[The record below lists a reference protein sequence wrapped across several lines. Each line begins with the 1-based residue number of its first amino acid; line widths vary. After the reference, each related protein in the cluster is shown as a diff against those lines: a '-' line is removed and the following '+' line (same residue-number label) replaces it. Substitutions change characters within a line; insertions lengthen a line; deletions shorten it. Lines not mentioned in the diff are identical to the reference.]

1 MEKLWYQK
9 PADEW
14 EEALPLGNGRLG
26 AMVFGQIQKEQI
38 QVNEESIWYGKRR
51 ERINPDAKE
60 NLPKI
65 REYIRNGQIQKAQKL
80 MSLAMTGC
88 PYGERMYQ
96 TLGEISI
103 EMDLPEEKIEKDA
116 DSAINTTYYRELD
129 LSKAVCH
136 VQYDCEKSEGKTIKI
151 ESTYFISHPDD
162 CMIVHMKASNGQL
175 SFVAKLDR
183 DKYFDSIGK
192 CDDYTIFLSGN
203 LGKEAP
209 EFAMC
214 LRAKVVGGSVK
225 TIGQSLLVEKADE
238 VILYFGADS
247 TFHYSEAE
255 VKEWA
260 DPQQKLVEKLIA
272 HLDLVMEKDYEKVLL
287 AHIQDYQSLYNRV
300 SLQLKEENSIEALAT
315 DERLLRVKDGCEDI
329 GLSKL
334 LFDYGR
340 YLLISCSRPGTLPA
354 NLQGIWNK
362 ELCPAWDSKYTININ
377 TEMNY
382 WPAEIC
388 ALAECHQ
395 PLFDHLERMRIHGRK
410 VAREMYGCR
419 GFVAHHNTDIYADC
433 APQDNCMSSTFWVMG
448 AAWLSTHLWTHYAYT
463 KDQDFL
469 LKAYPIMAE
478 AALFFLDY
486 MEEKNGYL
494 VTNPSSSPEN
504 TYIMPNGESGC
515 VCIGSAMDMEI
526 LRDLF
531 TECCEAAKILKENIN
546 TCVISSVTNVSL
558 LQGQIEEALKKLPPI
573 RIDSTGRI
581 MEWMEEYEEKE
592 LGHRHMSHLYALYPS
607 DQISVDQTPELAEA
621 AKKTLKTRLSHGGG
635 HTGWSRAW
643 IINFY
648 AKLRDAES
656 AAENI
661 RLMLTN
667 STYPNLF
674 DRHPPFQIDGNF
686 GVTAAIAQM
695 LVQSGEN
702 EIILLPSLPRQWAD
716 GSVKGLRVVGNASVD
731 LAWKDGKLV
740 EFAIYADSEYNG
752 TLVYGKK
759 KSLIYIEKGKSIRV
773 NGQLEQ
779 KK

>member
-96 TLGEISI
+96 PLGEISI

-531 TECCEAAKILKENIN
+531 TECCEAAKILKEKIN
-546 TCVISSVTNVSL
+546 TCVIPSVTNVSL
-558 LQGQIEEALKKLPPI
+558 LQGQIEEALKKIPPI

-759 KSLIYIEKGKSIRV
+759 KSLIYIEKGKSIQV

>member
-65 REYIRNGQIQKAQKL
+65 REYIRNGQIQNAQKL

-96 TLGEISI
+96 MLGEISI

-255 VKEWA
+255 VKEWE

-300 SLQLKEENSIEALAT
+300 SLQLKEENSIEALST

-382 WPAEIC
+382 WPAESC
-388 ALAECHQ
+388 ALSECHQ

-531 TECCEAAKILKENIN
+531 TECCEAAKILKEKIN
-546 TCVISSVTNVSL
+546 TCVIPSVTNVSL

-581 MEWMEEYEEKE
+581 MEWMEEYEEKD

-667 STYPNLF
+667 STYPNMF

-702 EIILLPSLPRQWAD
+702 EIILLPSLPRQWTD

-752 TLVYGKK
+752 TLVYGEKK
-759 KSLIYIEKGKSIRV
+759 CLIYIEKGKSIRV
-773 NGQLEQ
+773 NGKLEQ

>member
-526 LRDLF
+526 LRNLF

-546 TCVISSVTNVSL
+546 TCVIPSVTNVSL

-759 KSLIYIEKGKSIRV
+759 KSLIYIEKGKSIQV

>member
-546 TCVISSVTNVSL
+546 TCVIPSVTNVSL

-752 TLVYGKK
+752 TFVYGKK

>member
-162 CMIVHMKASNGQL
+162 CIIVNMKASNGQL

-448 AAWLSTHLWTHYAYT
+448 AAWLCTHLWTHYAYT

-531 TECCEAAKILKENIN
+531 TECCEADKILKEKIN
-546 TCVISSVTNVSL
+546 TCVIPSVTNVSL
-558 LQGQIEEALKKLPPI
+558 LQGQIEEALKKIPPI

-759 KSLIYIEKGKSIRV
+759 KSLIYIEKGKSIQV

>member
-96 TLGEISI
+96 TLSEISI

-546 TCVISSVTNVSL
+546 TCVIPSVTNVSL

-759 KSLIYIEKGKSIRV
+759 KSLIYIEKGKSIQV

>member
-382 WPAEIC
+382 WPAESC
-388 ALAECHQ
+388 ALSECHQ

-531 TECCEAAKILKENIN
+531 TECCEAAKILKEKIN
-546 TCVISSVTNVSL
+546 TCVIPSVTNVSL

-667 STYPNLF
+667 SMYPNMF

-702 EIILLPSLPRQWAD
+702 EIILLPSLPRQWTD

-752 TLVYGKK
+752 TLVYGEKK
-759 KSLIYIEKGKSIRV
+759 CLIYIEKGKSIRV

>member
-531 TECCEAAKILKENIN
+531 TECCEAAKILKEKIN
-546 TCVISSVTNVSL
+546 TCVIPSVTNVSL

-702 EIILLPSLPRQWAD
+702 VIILLPSLPRQWAD

-759 KSLIYIEKGKSIRV
+759 KSLIYIEKGKSIQV

>member
-486 MEEKNGYL
+486 MEEKNGDL

-546 TCVISSVTNVSL
+546 TCVIPSVTNVSL

>member
-96 TLGEISI
+96 PLGEISI

-531 TECCEAAKILKENIN
+531 TECCEAAKILKEKIN
-546 TCVISSVTNVSL
+546 TCVIPSVTNVSL
-558 LQGQIEEALKKLPPI
+558 LQGQIEEALKKIPPI

-731 LAWKDGKLV
+731 LAWNDGKLV

-759 KSLIYIEKGKSIRV
+759 KNLIYIEKGKSIQV

>member
-225 TIGQSLLVEKADE
+225 TIGQCLLVEKADE

-448 AAWLSTHLWTHYAYT
+448 AAWLCTHLWTHYAYT

-531 TECCEAAKILKENIN
+531 TECCEADKILKEKIN
-546 TCVISSVTNVSL
+546 TCVIPSVTNVSL
-558 LQGQIEEALKKLPPI
+558 LQGQIEEALKKIPPI

-759 KSLIYIEKGKSIRV
+759 KSLIYIEKGKSIQV

>member
-80 MSLAMTGC
+80 MSFAMTGC

-96 TLGEISI
+96 TLGDISI
-103 EMDLPEEKIEKDA
+103 EMDLPEEKIEKNA
-116 DSAINTTYYRELD
+116 DSDANTNYYRELD
-129 LSKAVCH
+129 LSKAVCY
-136 VQYDCEKSEGKTIKI
+136 VQHTCEKFKCKTMKI
-151 ESTYFISHPDD
+151 ERTYFISHPDD
-162 CMIVHMKASNGQL
+162 CMIVHMKASGGQL

-183 DKYFDSIGK
+183 DKYFDSVGK
-192 CDDYTIFLSGN
+192 CDDHTIFLSGN
-203 LGKEAP
+203 LGKDAP

-225 TIGQSLLVEKADE
+225 TIGQRLLVEKADE

-255 VKEWA
+255 VKEWT

-388 ALAECHQ
+388 ALSECHQ

-410 VAREMYGCR
+410 VAREMYGCI

-448 AAWLSTHLWTHYAYT
+448 AAWLCTHLWTHYAYT

-531 TECCEAAKILKENIN
+531 TECCEAAKILKEKIN
-546 TCVISSVTNVSL
+546 TCVIPSVTNVSL
-558 LQGQIEEALKKLPPI
+558 LQGQIEEALKKIPPI

-740 EFAIYADSEYNG
+740 EFAIYAESEYNG

-759 KSLIYIEKGKSIRV
+759 KSLIYIEKGKSIQV

>member
-546 TCVISSVTNVSL
+546 TCVIPSVTNVSL

-752 TLVYGKK
+752 TLVYGEKK
-759 KSLIYIEKGKSIRV
+759 CLIYIEKGKSIQV

>member
-362 ELCPAWDSKYTININ
+362 ELCPAWDSKYTINLN

-546 TCVISSVTNVSL
+546 TCVIPSVTNVSL

>member
-88 PYGERMYQ
+88 PYGEQMYQ

-448 AAWLSTHLWTHYAYT
+448 AAWLCTHLWTHYAYT

-531 TECCEAAKILKENIN
+531 TECCEADKILKEKIN
-546 TCVISSVTNVSL
+546 TCVIPSVTNVSL
-558 LQGQIEEALKKLPPI
+558 LQGQIEEALKKIPPI

-759 KSLIYIEKGKSIRV
+759 KSLIYIEKGKSIQV

>member
-51 ERINPDAKE
+51 ERINPDAKG

-546 TCVISSVTNVSL
+546 TCVIPSVTNVSL
-558 LQGQIEEALKKLPPI
+558 LQGQIEEALKRLPPI

>member
-247 TFHYSEAE
+247 TFHYLEAE

-260 DPQQKLVEKLIA
+260 DPQQKLVEKLVA
-272 HLDLVMEKDYEKVLL
+272 HLDLAMEKDYEKVLL

-388 ALAECHQ
+388 ALSECHQ

-448 AAWLSTHLWTHYAYT
+448 AAWLCTHLWTHYAYT

-531 TECCEAAKILKENIN
+531 TECCEAAKILKEKIN
-546 TCVISSVTNVSL
+546 TCVIPSVTNVSL
-558 LQGQIEEALKKLPPI
+558 LQGQIEEALKKIPPI

-607 DQISVDQTPELAEA
+607 DQISVDHTPELAEA

-759 KSLIYIEKGKSIRV
+759 KSLIYIEKGKSIQV

>member
-300 SLQLKEENSIEALAT
+300 SFQLKEEKSIEALAT
-315 DERLLRVKDGCEDI
+315 DERLLRVKDGGEDI

-362 ELCPAWDSKYTININ
+362 EFRPAWDSKYTININ

-382 WPAEIC
+382 WPAESC
-388 ALAECHQ
+388 ALSECHQ
-395 PLFDHLERMRIHGRK
+395 PLFDHLEKMRIHGRK

-531 TECCEAAKILKENIN
+531 TECCEAAKILKEKIN
-546 TCVISSVTNVSL
+546 TCVIPSVTNVSL

-667 STYPNLF
+667 SMYPNMF

-702 EIILLPSLPRQWAD
+702 EIILLPSLPRQWTD

-752 TLVYGKK
+752 TLVYGEKK
-759 KSLIYIEKGKSIRV
+759 CLIYIEKGKSIRV

>member
-162 CMIVHMKASNGQL
+162 CMIVHKKASNGQL

-546 TCVISSVTNVSL
+546 TCVIPSVTNVSL

>member
-136 VQYDCEKSEGKTIKI
+136 VQHTCEKIECKTMKI
-151 ESTYFISHPDD
+151 ERTYFISHPDD

-183 DKYFDSIGK
+183 DKYFDSVGK
-192 CDDYTIFLSGN
+192 CDDHTIFLSGN
-203 LGKEAP
+203 LGKDAP

-247 TFHYSEAE
+247 SFHYSEEE

-272 HLDLVMEKDYEKVLL
+272 HLDLVMEKDYEKVLM

-300 SLQLKEENSIEALAT
+300 SFQLKEEKSIEALAT
-315 DERLLRVKDGCEDI
+315 DERLLRVKDGGEDI

-362 ELCPAWDSKYTININ
+362 EFRPAWDSKYTININ

-382 WPAEIC
+382 WPAESC
-388 ALAECHQ
+388 ALSECHQ
-395 PLFDHLERMRIHGRK
+395 PLFDHLERMRNHGRK

-448 AAWLSTHLWTHYAYT
+448 AAWLCTHLWTHYAYT

-486 MEEKNGYL
+486 MEEKNGDL

-531 TECCEAAKILKENIN
+531 TECCEAAKILKEKIN
-546 TCVISSVTNVSL
+546 TCVIPSVTNVSL

>member
-382 WPAEIC
+382 WPAEVC

-546 TCVISSVTNVSL
+546 TCVIPSMTNVSL

-759 KSLIYIEKGKSIRV
+759 KSLIYIEKGKSIQV

>member
-382 WPAEIC
+382 WPAESC
-388 ALAECHQ
+388 ALSECHQ

-448 AAWLSTHLWTHYAYT
+448 AAWLCTHLWTHYAYT

-531 TECCEAAKILKENIN
+531 TECCEAAKILKEKIN
-546 TCVISSVTNVSL
+546 TCVIPSVTNVSL

-667 STYPNLF
+667 SMYPNMF

-702 EIILLPSLPRQWAD
+702 EIILLPSLPRQWTD

-752 TLVYGKK
+752 TLVYGEKK
-759 KSLIYIEKGKSIRV
+759 CLIYIEKGKSIRV

>member
-531 TECCEAAKILKENIN
+531 TECCEAAKILKEKIN
-546 TCVISSVTNVSL
+546 TCVIPSVTNVSL
-558 LQGQIEEALKKLPPI
+558 LQGQIEEALKKIPPI

-695 LVQSGEN
+695 LVLSGEN

-731 LAWKDGKLV
+731 LAWNDGKLV

-759 KSLIYIEKGKSIRV
+759 KNLIYIEKGKSIQV

>member
-448 AAWLSTHLWTHYAYT
+448 AAWLCTHLWTHYAYT

-478 AALFFLDY
+478 ATLFFLDY

-531 TECCEAAKILKENIN
+531 TECCEADKILKEKIN
-546 TCVISSVTNVSL
+546 TCVIPSVTNVSL
-558 LQGQIEEALKKLPPI
+558 LQGQIEEALKKIPPI

-759 KSLIYIEKGKSIRV
+759 KSLIYIEKGKSIQV

>member
-546 TCVISSVTNVSL
+546 TCVIPSVTNVSL

-740 EFAIYADSEYNG
+740 EFAIYADIEYNG

-759 KSLIYIEKGKSIRV
+759 KSLIYIEKGKSIQV

>member
-546 TCVISSVTNVSL
+546 TCVIPSMTNVSL

>member
-9 PADEW
+9 PADGW

-162 CMIVHMKASNGQL
+162 CMIVHMKASGGQL

-410 VAREMYGCR
+410 MAREMYGCR

-546 TCVISSVTNVSL
+546 TCVIPSVTNVSL

>member
-531 TECCEAAKILKENIN
+531 TECCEAAKILKEKIN
-546 TCVISSVTNVSL
+546 TCVIPSVTNVSL
-558 LQGQIEEALKKLPPI
+558 LQGQIEEALKKIPPI

-759 KSLIYIEKGKSIRV
+759 KNLIYIEKGKSIQV

>member
-103 EMDLPEEKIEKDA
+103 EMDLPEKKIEKDA

-448 AAWLSTHLWTHYAYT
+448 AAWLCTHLWTHYAYT

-531 TECCEAAKILKENIN
+531 TECCEADKILKEKIN
-546 TCVISSVTNVSL
+546 TCVIPSVTNVSL
-558 LQGQIEEALKKLPPI
+558 LQGQIEEALKKIPPI

-759 KSLIYIEKGKSIRV
+759 KSLIYIEKGKSIQV

>member
-136 VQYDCEKSEGKTIKI
+136 VQHTCEKIECKTMKI
-151 ESTYFISHPDD
+151 ERAYFISHPDD
-162 CMIVHMKASNGQL
+162 CMIVHMKASSGQL

-183 DKYFDSIGK
+183 DKYFDSVGK
-192 CDDYTIFLSGN
+192 CDDHTIFLSGN
-203 LGKEAP
+203 LGKDAP

-247 TFHYSEAE
+247 SFHYSEEE

-272 HLDLVMEKDYEKVLL
+272 HLDLVMEKDYEKVLM

-300 SLQLKEENSIEALAT
+300 SFQLKEEKSIEALAT
-315 DERLLRVKDGCEDI
+315 DERLLRVKDGGEDI

-395 PLFDHLERMRIHGRK
+395 PLFDHLEKMRIHGRK

-448 AAWLSTHLWTHYAYT
+448 AAWLCTHLWTHYAYT

-531 TECCEAAKILKENIN
+531 TECCEAAKILKEKIN
-546 TCVISSVTNVSL
+546 TCVIPSVTNVSL

-667 STYPNLF
+667 SMYPNMF

-702 EIILLPSLPRQWAD
+702 EIILLPSLPRQWTD

-752 TLVYGKK
+752 TLVYGEKK
-759 KSLIYIEKGKSIRV
+759 CLIYIEKGKSIRV

>member
-382 WPAEIC
+382 WPAESC
-388 ALAECHQ
+388 ALSECHQ

-531 TECCEAAKILKENIN
+531 TECCEAAKILKEKIN
-546 TCVISSVTNVSL
+546 TCVIPSVTNVSL

-667 STYPNLF
+667 SMYPNMF

-702 EIILLPSLPRQWAD
+702 EIILLPSLPRQWTD

-752 TLVYGKK
+752 TLVYGEKK
-759 KSLIYIEKGKSIRV
+759 CLIYIEKGKSIRV
-773 NGQLEQ
+773 NGKLEQ

>member
-531 TECCEAAKILKENIN
+531 TECCEADKILKEKIN
-546 TCVISSVTNVSL
+546 TCVIPSVTNVSL
-558 LQGQIEEALKKLPPI
+558 LQGQIEEALKKIPPI

-731 LAWKDGKLV
+731 LAWKDGELV

-759 KSLIYIEKGKSIRV
+759 KNLIYIEKGKSIQV

>member
-546 TCVISSVTNVSL
+546 TCVIPSVTNVSL

-759 KSLIYIEKGKSIRV
+759 KSLI
-773 NGQLEQ
+773 
-779 KK
+779 

>member
-103 EMDLPEEKIEKDA
+103 EMDLPEEKIEKDE

-136 VQYDCEKSEGKTIKI
+136 VQHTCEKIECKTMKI
-151 ESTYFISHPDD
+151 ERTYFISHPDD
-162 CMIVHMKASNGQL
+162 CMIVHMKASGGQL

-183 DKYFDSIGK
+183 DKYFDSVGK
-192 CDDYTIFLSGN
+192 CDDHTIFLSGN
-203 LGKEAP
+203 LGKDAP

-247 TFHYSEAE
+247 SFHYSEEE

-272 HLDLVMEKDYEKVLL
+272 HLDLVMEKDYEKVLM

-300 SLQLKEENSIEALAT
+300 SFQLKEEKSIEALAT
-315 DERLLRVKDGCEDI
+315 DERLLRVKDGGEDI

-362 ELCPAWDSKYTININ
+362 EFRPAWDSKYTININ

-382 WPAEIC
+382 WPAESC
-388 ALAECHQ
+388 ALSECHQ
-395 PLFDHLERMRIHGRK
+395 PLFDHLERMRNHGRK

-448 AAWLSTHLWTHYAYT
+448 AAWLCTHLWTHYAYT

-486 MEEKNGYL
+486 MEEKNGDL

-531 TECCEAAKILKENIN
+531 TECCEAAKILKEKIN
-546 TCVISSVTNVSL
+546 TCVIPSVTNVSL

>member
-546 TCVISSVTNVSL
+546 TCVIPSVTNVSL

-759 KSLIYIEKGKSIRV
+759 KSLIYIEKGKSIQV

>member
-354 NLQGIWNK
+354 NLQGLWNK

-448 AAWLSTHLWTHYAYT
+448 AAWLCTHLWTHYAYT

-531 TECCEAAKILKENIN
+531 TECCEADKILKEKIN
-546 TCVISSVTNVSL
+546 TCVIPSVTNVSL
-558 LQGQIEEALKKLPPI
+558 LQGQIEEALKKIPPI

-759 KSLIYIEKGKSIRV
+759 KSLIYIEKGKSIQV

>member
-382 WPAEIC
+382 WPAEVC

-419 GFVAHHNTDIYADC
+419 GFVAHHNTDIYADF

-546 TCVISSVTNVSL
+546 TCVIPSVTNVSL
-558 LQGQIEEALKKLPPI
+558 LQGQIEEALKRLPPI

>member
-103 EMDLPEEKIEKDA
+103 EMDLPEEKIKKDA

-546 TCVISSVTNVSL
+546 TCVIPSVTNVSL
-558 LQGQIEEALKKLPPI
+558 LQGQIEEALKRLPPI

-759 KSLIYIEKGKSIRV
+759 KSLIYIEKGKSIQV

>member
-362 ELCPAWDSKYTININ
+362 ELQPAWDSKYTININ

-382 WPAEIC
+382 WPAESC
-388 ALAECHQ
+388 ALSECHQ

-531 TECCEAAKILKENIN
+531 TECCEAAKILKEKIN
-546 TCVISSVTNVSL
+546 TCVIPSVTNVSL

-667 STYPNLF
+667 SMYPNMF

-702 EIILLPSLPRQWAD
+702 EIILLPSLPRQWTD

-752 TLVYGKK
+752 TLVYGEKK
-759 KSLIYIEKGKSIRV
+759 CLIYIEKGKSIRV

>member
-136 VQYDCEKSEGKTIKI
+136 VQHTCEKIECKTMKI
-151 ESTYFISHPDD
+151 ERTYFISHPDD
-162 CMIVHMKASNGQL
+162 CMIVHMKASSGQL

-183 DKYFDSIGK
+183 DKYFDSVGK
-192 CDDYTIFLSGN
+192 CDDHTIFLSGN
-203 LGKEAP
+203 LGKDAP

-247 TFHYSEAE
+247 SFHYSEEE

-272 HLDLVMEKDYEKVLL
+272 HLDLVMEKDYEKVLM

-300 SLQLKEENSIEALAT
+300 SFQLKEEKSIEALAT
-315 DERLLRVKDGCEDI
+315 DERLLRVKDGGEDI

-362 ELCPAWDSKYTININ
+362 EFRPAWDSKYTININ

-382 WPAEIC
+382 WPAESC
-388 ALAECHQ
+388 ALSECHQ

-531 TECCEAAKILKENIN
+531 TECCEAAKILKEKIN
-546 TCVISSVTNVSL
+546 TCVIPSVTNVSL

-667 STYPNLF
+667 SMYPNMF

-702 EIILLPSLPRQWAD
+702 EIILLPSLPRQWTD

-752 TLVYGKK
+752 TLVYGEKK
-759 KSLIYIEKGKSIRV
+759 CLIYIEKGKSIRV